1 MIRSNSKTANSVG
14 DIDDDP
20 EEATVTSRR
29 LVVVLCGL
37 LFSAVVWS
45 YLTEVDEIT
54 RGEGKVIPASRTQ
67 SVQATEQGVVE
78 EIAVK
83 IGQTVQAGDLIIRLD
98 DTATTSD
105 LGEVRAK
112 LRALKTKV
120 ARLSVESSGNPELAL
135 ECPESVFRDAPEI
148 CANESTLLE
157 TRRRAFRSTRSVLEQ
172 RLLQRDK
179 ERNEAQA
186 NLERL
191 QNSLAISQ
199 EELDLLAPMAERRL
213 VAKTDII
220 RVQRELVD
228 FQGQINA
235 LQESLPRIEAAIAE
249 AKFQLEEL
257 DLKFRQEALTE
268 KTDAL
273 AELSVLEQSEK
284 GETDRVERTDIRS
297 PVDGIINALEIHTVG
312 SFVIAGDQVAEV
324 VPTSDEL
331 LVEARIS
338 PRDVAFV
345 VPGQEALVKITAFD
359 FAIYGGLEGEVVNV
373 SPDSFVDERSGE
385 PYFEVRVRTNKA
397 YLERSGR
404 QFKITPGMICTV
416 DILTG
421 HKTILQYL
429 LKPVNR
435 AREEAFTER

>member
-1 MIRSNSKTANSVG
+1 MINSNSNIASSER

-20 EEATVTSRR
+20 EQATVSSRR
-29 LVVVLCGL
+29 LVIVLCAL
-37 LFSAVVWS
+37 LLSAVVWS

-83 IGQTVQAGDLIIRLD
+83 IGQTVKAGDLIIQLD

-148 CANESTLLE
+148 CANESILLE

-179 ERNEAQA
+179 ERNEAVA

-191 QNSLAISQ
+191 KSSLAISQ

-235 LQESLPRIEAAIAE
+235 LQESLPRIDGSIAE

-257 DLKFRQEALTE
+257 ELKFRQEALTE

-345 VPGQEALVKITAFD
+345 VPGQEALVKISAFD
-359 FAIYGGLEGEVVNV
+359 FAIYGGLKGEVVDV

-385 PYFEVRVRTNKA
+385 PYFEVRVKTNKA

-404 QFKITPGMICTV
+404 QFNITPGMICTV

-421 HKTILQYL
+421 QKTILQYL

>member
-1 MIRSNSKTANSVG
+1 MIRSKPDTASAG
-14 DIDDDP
+14 DIDDNP
-20 EEATVTSRR
+20 EQATVTSRR
-29 LVVVLCGL
+29 LVFVLCGL

-120 ARLSVESSGNPELAL
+120 ARLSVESSGNPEVAL

-148 CANESTLLE
+148 CANESILLE

-235 LQESLPRIEAAIAE
+235 LQESLPRIEGAIAE
-249 AKFQLEEL
+249 ARFQLEEL
-257 DLKFRQEALTE
+257 DLKFQQEALTE

-284 GETDRVERTDIRS
+284 GESDRVERTDIRS

-345 VPGQEALVKITAFD
+345 VPGQEALVKISAFD
-359 FAIYGGLEGEVVNV
+359 FAIYGGLEGEVVDV

-385 PYFEVRVRTNKA
+385 PYFEVRVKTNKA

-404 QFKITPGMICTV
+404 QFNITPGMICTV

-421 HKTILQYL
+421 QKTILQYL